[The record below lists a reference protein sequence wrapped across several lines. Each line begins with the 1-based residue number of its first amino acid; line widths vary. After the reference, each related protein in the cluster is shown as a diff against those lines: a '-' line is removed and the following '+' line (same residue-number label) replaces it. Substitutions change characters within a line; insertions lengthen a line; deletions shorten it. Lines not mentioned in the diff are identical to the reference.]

1 MLCFDVNCHVGY
13 SFLSSNSLSML
24 WKYDWVTVVRKFQN
38 KCKYMT
44 FSLSMLVFPP
54 SFLTGRGYLLP
65 FSIQLVL
72 PMEKGQHWELSF
84 LILSWS
90 VSGISNLLRILLS
103 LKMVYSRIHI
113 YIWLSMCPS
122 LGLIDNA

>member
-90 VSGISNLLRILLS
+90 VSGISNLLRRVWKWFIAGS
-103 LKMVYSRIHI
+103 IYI